1 MGGEKCEVS
10 ILPLASLWNFV
21 ADVDGVVLSS
31 TPSSISSF
39 VGHED
44 DEEPPFEQTGR
55 ETTSTCITYSE
66 NVLPAVSDSPRPLS
80 LFKLHDMLMQRLKYS
95 AAL

>member
-1 MGGEKCEVS
+1 MKVLAALSGGAHKNRGRSQMCRFLQQEWMGGEKCEIS
-10 ILPLASLWNFV
+10 ILSLASLWNFV

-44 DEEPPFEQTGR
+44 DEEPFLG
-55 ETTSTCITYSE
+55 
-66 NVLPAVSDSPRPLS
+66 PL
-80 LFKLHDMLMQRLKYS
+80 F
-95 AAL
+95 